1 MDENK
6 AMKEMERLAGTET
19 EKNLQAAF
27 AGESQAH
34 VKYTFF
40 AREAEK
46 DPDISKQ
53 ISDVLDETAAQER
66 AHAKIW
72 FWLLGGLKKPTAE
85 HLKMAAEGENEEWTS
100 MYPEFA
106 KKAKEEGFEQIAF
119 LFEKVAQIEKRH
131 ETQYRLMLANVENE
145 RLFKRGEK
153 KLWMCGNCGF
163 IAESVE
169 APQECPVC
177 AFPRSFFAIRQEM
190 E

>member
-6 AMKEMERLAGTET
+6 VMEEMKRLSGTET
-19 EKNLQAAF
+19 EKNIQAAF

-34 VKYTFF
+34 VKYTLF

-46 DPDISKQ
+46 DPKMSRQ
-53 ISDVLDETAAQER
+53 ITEVLDETASQER

-72 FWLLGGLKKPTAE
+72 FWLMGDLKRSTAE
-85 HLKMAAEGENEEWTS
+85 HLKLAAEGEKEEWTS
-100 MYPEFA
+100 MYPAFA
-106 KKAKEEGFEQIAF
+106 EKAREEGFPQIAF
-119 LFEKVAQIEKRH
+119 LFDKVAGIEKRH
-131 ETQYRLMLANVENE
+131 EKQYRMMLACVENDK
-145 RLFKRGEK
+145 LFRRGEK

-177 AFPRSFFAIRQEM
+177 AYPRSFFAVRTE
-190 E
+190 ES